1 MSEMSQR
8 LHDIRH
14 SAAHLCAQAV
24 QHLFPGTKLTIGP
37 VTETGFFYDF
47 LPLTNFKEEDLAR
60 IEKTMH
66 HFARQNLKII
76 GGQVPKDD
84 ARELFK
90 DNQFKLELIDGIEGD
105 TVGVYHQGDFY
116 DLCKGGHTASTGDV
130 KFFKLTDI
138 SGSYWRADRDGIALQ
153 RIRGIAFETKEE
165 LDAYLQR
172 LEDAKM
178 YDHRKLGKE
187 LDLFSFHDE
196 AAGMPFFHN
205 NGLIIYNKLIEYMRK
220 LHGDEFQEIRTP
232 IMMSEQLWKTSG
244 HYEFYKNNMYFTQID
259 ENPMA
264 IRPMN
269 CPGSVL
275 VFNERP
281 RSYRELPLRLAEF
294 GHVHRY
300 ELSGVLHGL
309 FRVRAFS
316 QDDHHVYCTIDQVEQ
331 EVARLLTLADTVYK
345 TFGFAQI
352 IMNLSTRPEKSMG
365 SDEYWDKATQA
376 LINAFQVSGI
386 EYRVQEGDGAFYG
399 PKIDMQIED
408 TMGRLWQCG
417 TIQVDP
423 NIAQNFDVTYVSAD
437 QSRQRP
443 VVVHSAIYGSLER
456 FMGIIL
462 EHFKGKLPFWIS
474 PIQARI
480 LMITDQQNEYA
491 ASLSEYLKALGIRVE
506 CDKHGDKLSAQVRRA
521 QLDKIPWMLVVGQK
535 EAEGNVVTLRTLD
548 GKQEF
553 GLTWDDL
560 AQKAAAENLVIKG

>member
-24 QHLFPGTKLTIGP
+24 LHLFPGTKLTIGP

-47 LPLTNFKEEDLAR
+47 LPTTNFKEEDLAR
-60 IEKTMH
+60 IEKTMR
-66 HFARQNLKII
+66 HFAKQNLKIV

-84 ARELFK
+84 ARKLFA
-90 DNQFKLELIDGIEGD
+90 DNHFKLELIDGIEGE

-130 KFFKLTDI
+130 KFFKLMDI
-138 SGSYWRADRDGIALQ
+138 SGSYWRANREGIALQ
-153 RIRGIAFETKEE
+153 RIRGVAFETQEE

-196 AAGMPFFHN
+196 AAGMPFFHSK
-205 NGLIIYNKLIEYMRK
+205 GLLVYNKLIEYMRK
-220 LHGDEFQEIRTP
+220 LHADDYQEISTP
-232 IMMSEQLWKTSG
+232 LMMSEEIWKTSG
-244 HYEFYKNNMYFTQID
+244 HYNFYKDNMYFTEID
-259 ENPMA
+259 EKPMA
-264 IRPMN
+264 VKPMN
-269 CPGSVL
+269 CPGSVM

-294 GHVHRY
+294 GHVHRH

-309 FRVRAFS
+309 FRVRAFK
-316 QDDHHVYCTIDQVEQ
+316 QDDHHIYCTIDQVEQ

-345 TFGFAQI
+345 AFGFEKI

-365 SDEYWDKATQA
+365 TDEYWEKATQA

-386 EYRVQEGDGAFYG
+386 EYRIQEGDGAFYG

-423 NIAQNFDVTYVSAD
+423 NISNNFDCTYVASD

-456 FMGIIL
+456 FIGIML
-462 EHFKGKLPFWIS
+462 EHCKGKLPFWVS
-474 PIQARI
+474 PVQARI
-480 LMITDQQNEYA
+480 LMITDQQGEYGT
-491 ASLSEYLKALGIRVE
+491 ALANHLRIAGIRVE
-506 CDKHGDKLSAQVRRA
+506 LDRHGDKLSAQVRRA
-521 QLDKIPWMLVVGQK
+521 QVDKIPWMLVVGQK
-535 EAEGNVVTLRTLD
+535 EAEGKTVTLRTLD

-553 GLTWDDL
+553 GLTWDIL
-560 AQKAAAENLVIKG
+560 VERAAELNKNS